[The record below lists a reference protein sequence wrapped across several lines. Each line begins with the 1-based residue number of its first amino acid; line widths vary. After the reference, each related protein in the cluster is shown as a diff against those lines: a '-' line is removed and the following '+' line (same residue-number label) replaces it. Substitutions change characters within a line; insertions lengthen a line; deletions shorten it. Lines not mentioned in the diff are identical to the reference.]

1 MGKYVDAL
9 DYFKRSLAIKQKVKG
24 KYSMDYVQTLINIG
38 TVY

>member
-24 KYSMDYVQTLINIG
+24 KNSMDYVQTLSNIG